1 MDHNLIKK
9 AMADIK
15 YSIEHLANR
24 TFIIGNLG
32 EKCGK
37 IKTENSM
44 KIIYNVLSQ
53 QMME

>member
-1 MDHNLIKK
+1 MI
-9 AMADIK
+9 DIR

-37 IKTENSM
+37 IKPENSL
-44 KIIYNVLSQ
+44 KIIYNVL
-53 QMME
+53 